1 MLEKLRFKNAYI
13 LKADLQKL
21 GQIKIF
27 INFVREIFTNIDIL
41 INYAGIKLNNDNII
55 NTNLLKM
62 SDAIKEILNNEKKL
76 REIVK
81 VSFDNVI
88 TDRSSQIDQDELEK
102 VMVQILQDMDAES
115 STKEYVKEVM
125 EHLDTDRSSHIN
137 FEEFSQIIKD
147 ILSVMVEENMFL
159 NAISAFLINTN
170 SLRCINISDK
180 EINGFNKKWKKIYL

>member
-1 MLEKLRFKNAYI
+1 
-13 LKADLQKL
+13 
-21 GQIKIF
+21 
-27 INFVREIFTNIDIL
+27 
-41 INYAGIKLNNDNII
+41 
-55 NTNLLKM
+55 M

-81 VSFDNVI
+81 VAFDSVD
-88 TDRSSQIDQDELEK
+88 TDRSGQIDQDELEK
-102 VMVQILQDMDAES
+102 VMAQISQDMGAEPP
-115 STKEYVKEVM
+115 TKDDVKEVM

-147 ILSVMVEENMFL
+147 ILSSMVEENMFL

-180 EINGFNKKWKKIYL
+180 EINGFSKHMNMLEYMK